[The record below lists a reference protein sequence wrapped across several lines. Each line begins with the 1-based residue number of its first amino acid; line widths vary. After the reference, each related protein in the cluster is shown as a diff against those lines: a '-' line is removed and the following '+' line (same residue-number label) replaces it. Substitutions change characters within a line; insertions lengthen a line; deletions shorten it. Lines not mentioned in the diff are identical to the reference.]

1 MKKYI
6 AEFIGTFLLVF
17 LGTGSVIVNVQTDG
31 SLGLVGISFAWGLVV
46 AALIYVFGP
55 ISGTHINPAVT
66 ISLAIGGLM
75 PKKEVL
81 GYLLTQIIGAIA
93 ASALLKI
100 LFPETETMGGTMPS
114 GSVLQS
120 FVLEFIM
127 TFILLL
133 TVLGITAK
141 KETEHLTGLV
151 VGLVIVAIIL
161 FAGPISGASIN
172 PARSIGPAVVACN
185 LNNLWL
191 YIVAPILGAT
201 SAVLLWKYFGT
212 PENDTNC

>member
-55 ISGTHINPAVT
+55 VSGTHINPAVT

-100 LFPETETMGGTMPS
+100 LFPET
-114 GSVLQS
+114 
-120 FVLEFIM
+120 
-127 TFILLL
+127 
-133 TVLGITAK
+133 
-141 KETEHLTGLV
+141 
-151 VGLVIVAIIL
+151 
-161 FAGPISGASIN
+161 
-172 PARSIGPAVVACN
+172 
-185 LNNLWL
+185 
-191 YIVAPILGAT
+191 
-201 SAVLLWKYFGT
+201 
-212 PENDTNC
+212 

>member
-1 MKKYI
+1 MKKYL

-17 LGTGSVIVNVQTDG
+17 LGTGSVIVNVLTDG

-46 AALIYVFGP
+46 AALIYIFGP

-66 ISLAIGGLM
+66 ISLAVGGLM

-81 GYLLTQIIGAIA
+81 GYLLTQIAGAIV
-93 ASALLKI
+93 ASFLLKLI
-100 LFPETETMGGTMPS
+100 FPETETLGGTMPS
-114 GSVLQS
+114 GSVWQS
-120 FVLEFIM
+120 FVLEIIM

-133 TVLGITAK
+133 TVLGVTAK
-141 KETEHLTGLV
+141 METEHLTGLV

-172 PARSIGPAVVACN
+172 PARSIGPAVVAGN
-185 LNNLWL
+185 FLHLWV
-191 YIVAPILGAT
+191 YIVAPTIGAVL
-201 SAVLLWKYFGT
+201 AVLLWKIFNT
-212 PENDTNC
+212 KEE

>member
-1 MKKYI
+1 MKKYL

-66 ISLAIGGLM
+66 ISLAVGGLM
-75 PKKEVL
+75 PKKEVF

-172 PARSIGPAVVACN
+172 PARSIGPAVIAGN

-201 SAVLLWKYFGT
+201 SAVLLWKYFET
-212 PENDTNC
+212 

>member
-172 PARSIGPAVVACN
+172 PARSIGPAVVAGN

>member
-81 GYLLTQIIGAIA
+81 GYLLTQIIGAIV

-172 PARSIGPAVVACN
+172 PARSIGPAVVAGN

-201 SAVLLWKYFGT
+201 SAVLLWKYFET
-212 PENDTNC
+212 SENE